1 MFRVCIKSGF
11 FVFASPRQGLGK
23 EMARTS
29 QAQASCLSLPSV
41 WCLTLEKVDTKV
53 NKMIKEEKTKRKRS
67 FFRIPEELKLKVAK
81 DRLLEGKSAVE
92 ISKEYELSLTSIRR
106 ILCNFAASNDK
117 SALFMKNKPTDSQA
131 DEIKALREEVLE
143 LKKKLYNETMRA
155 DFYDTMI
162 DVAEEMFNI
171 EIRKKAG
178 TGQSKGCT
186 KTK

>member
-1 MFRVCIKSGF
+1 M
-11 FVFASPRQGLGK
+11 
-23 EMARTS
+23 EN
-29 QAQASCLSLPSV
+29 
-41 WCLTLEKVDTKV
+41 
-53 NKMIKEEKTKRKRS
+53 NKNSNPKRKRS
-67 FFRIPEELKLKVAK
+67 CFRIPDDLKLEIVC
-81 DRLLEGKSAVE
+81 DYLLNGVDQYKIA
-92 ISKEYELSLTSIRR
+92 KEYGISQQSVSRIIR
-106 ILCNFAASNDK
+106 NFAASNDK
-117 SALFMKNKPTDSQA
+117 SALLMKNRPTDSQA

-143 LKKKLYNETMRA
+143 LKKKLHSETMRA